1 MASDHEYRVVI
12 LPATRRDGVVASEL
26 LRRAR
31 IDCLAV
37 ADATALRRAL
47 DGPIGALVVA
57 DTALAEPAF
66 ARVTEALSGQPTWSD
81 VPVVLMSR
89 ADEAAG
95 HESVSAVVARLTNVT
110 VIDRPASIRTLV
122 SAVQAA
128 LRARRRQYEIR
139 DQIAALSE
147 AQEALRQSDRRKDEF
162 LATLAHELRN
172 PLAPLRSALQVMELR
187 KPADPEQARLLAMM
201 DRQMN
206 VMVRLI
212 DDLLDIARISSGKVT
227 LRRQRLDLRKVI
239 EAAAE
244 AAMPA
249 ITAAGHRLHVSM
261 PETPVPVMGDAT
273 RLAQVVG
280 NLLNNAT
287 KYTGRG
293 GELSL
298 ALATEAD
305 DATIA
310 VRDNGAGIPPD
321 VLKHVFDMFAQV
333 NRTLDRA
340 QGGLGIGL
348 SLVRQLVE
356 MHSGSVEASSAGVD
370 QGSTF
375 TVRLPRLSE
384 TDAESAE
391 RRGARPPT
399 SAKGPRLSVLV
410 VDDNRDAA
418 DTLALLLAAAGHE
431 VHTAYDGVQALASA
445 GALRPGV
452 VFCDIGMPGMSG
464 YEVAATLR
472 ADAANAG
479 TTLVAVTGWG
489 NDIDKRLAH
498 EAGFDFHLTKPV
510 HAGAIAGVLHRL
522 PRRAAGA

>member
-1 MASDHEYRVVI
+1 
-12 LPATRRDGVVASEL
+12 
-26 LRRAR
+26 
-31 IDCLAV
+31 
-37 ADATALRRAL
+37 
-47 DGPIGALVVA
+47 
-57 DTALAEPAF
+57 
-66 ARVTEALSGQPTWSD
+66 
-81 VPVVLMSR
+81 
-89 ADEAAG
+89 
-95 HESVSAVVARLTNVT
+95 
-110 VIDRPASIRTLV
+110 
-122 SAVQAA
+122 
-128 LRARRRQYEIR
+128 
-139 DQIAALSE
+139 
-147 AQEALRQSDRRKDEF
+147 
-162 LATLAHELRN
+162 
-172 PLAPLRSALQVMELR
+172 
-187 KPADPEQARLLAMM
+187 
-201 DRQMN
+201 
-206 VMVRLI
+206 
-212 DDLLDIARISSGKVT
+212 
-227 LRRQRLDLRKVI
+227 
-239 EAAAE
+239 
-244 AAMPA
+244 MPA
-249 ITAAGHRLHVSM
+249 IAAAGHRLRVSLPEAPVHVL
-261 PETPVPVMGDAT
+261 GDAT

-293 GELSL
+293 GDLSVTL
-298 ALATEAD
+298 DAAGR
-305 DATIA
+305 DATIV
-310 VRDNGAGIPPD
+310 VRDNGAGIPPE

-356 MHSGSVEASSAGVD
+356 MHGGSVDADSDGVD
-370 QGSTF
+370 RGSTF

-384 TDAESAE
+384 GDGDAIE
-391 RRGARPPT
+391 RRGVRPEP
-399 SAKGPRLSVLV
+399 SAAGPRLSVLV

-431 VHTAYDGVQALASA
+431 VHTAYDGFQALASA

-464 YEVAATLR
+464 YEVAAMLR

-522 PRRAAGA
+522 PQRAAGD

>member
-1 MASDHEYRVVI
+1 MTSAHEYRVVV

-26 LRRAR
+26 LRRAG

-37 ADATALRRAL
+37 ADAAALRQAL
-47 DGPIGALVVA
+47 EGDIGAVVVA
-57 DTALAEPAF
+57 DTALAEPGF
-66 ARVTEALSGQPTWSD
+66 ARVADALSSQPTWSD

-89 ADEAAG
+89 AGEASEQEGAY
-95 HESVSAVVARLTNVT
+95 AVVDRLTNVT

-122 SAVQAA
+122 SAVQTA

-139 DQIAALSE
+139 DQIAALSQ

-187 KPADPEQARLLAMM
+187 RPADPEQARLLAMM

-249 ITAAGHRLHVSM
+249 IAAAGHRLRVSM
-261 PETPVPVMGDAT
+261 PEAPVPMLGDTT

-287 KYTGRG
+287 KYTARG
-293 GELSL
+293 GELSVTL
-298 ALATEAD
+298 AAEAG
-305 DATIA
+305 DATIT
-310 VRDNGAGIPPD
+310 VRDNGAGLPPE
-321 VLKHVFDMFAQV
+321 VLEHVFDRFAQV

-356 MHSGSVEASSAGVD
+356 MHGGSVGASSDGVD
-370 QGSTF
+370 RGSTF
-375 TVRLPRLSE
+375 TVRLPRLS
-384 TDAESAE
+384 DADGEAAE
-391 RRGARPPT
+391 RRGARPES
-399 SAKGPRLSVLV
+399 SAAGPRLSVLV

-445 GALRPGV
+445 DALRPGV

-522 PRRAAGA
+522 PQRSAGA